1 MKGNGRLILIATAAL
16 SAVLGIIGC
25 RAPHKSLV
33 DSGIVDLQKQGH
45 GKIHVV
51 WSDAYED
58 KTGFVVTGVVRRYD
72 RVGLPIK
79 THVNVAILS
88 PEGTLLNENRSPPM
102 YVPRSITGKGQS
114 PQRFAVHF
122 ANTPPHGS
130 LIRVT
135 AEGHSSRDQ

>member
-1 MKGNGRLILIATAAL
+1 MKRHKHLILMAMVAGSVML
-16 SAVLGIIGC
+16 SGIVGC

-33 DSGIVDLQKQGH
+33 DSGIVGLEKQGH

-51 WSDAYED
+51 WSDVYED
-58 KTGFVVTGVVRRYD
+58 DDGLVVAGVIRRYD

-88 PEGTLLNENRSPPM
+88 PGGIILNEGQSRDM
-102 YVPRSITGKGQS
+102 YVPRNITGKGQS

-122 ANTPPHGS
+122 AKTPPQGS

-135 AEGHSSRDQ
+135 TAGNQ